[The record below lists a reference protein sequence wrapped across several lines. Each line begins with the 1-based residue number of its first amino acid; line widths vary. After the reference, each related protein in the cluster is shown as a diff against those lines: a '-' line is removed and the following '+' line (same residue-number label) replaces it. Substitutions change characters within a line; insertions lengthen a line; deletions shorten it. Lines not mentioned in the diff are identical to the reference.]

1 MGPIFHFGTNDRWYK
16 WDVTELLIVSEQKFT
31 LIHNLEEGVQPVF
44 RQPRIHTGQYLDK
57 YCFNQSESRKNIN
70 NPK

>member
-1 MGPIFHFGTNDRWYK
+1 MIVLDP
-16 WDVTELLIVSEQKFT
+16 LLLHILFILYS
-31 LIHNLEEGVQPVF
+31 LGSGVQPVF

-57 YCFNQSESRKNIN
+57 YCMNQSESRKNIN

>member
-1 MGPIFHFGTNDRWYK
+1 MSN
-16 WDVTELLIVSEQKFT
+16 
-31 LIHNLEEGVQPVF
+31 EGVQPVF

-57 YCFNQSESRKNIN
+57 YCMNQSESRKNIN